1 MQCHAM
7 QFTLLEEFGTSG
19 NPAAQFLGTVD
30 SSSPANLLGIKQL
43 WMSPVSASLHA
54 TSTAMPSV
62 LRLHAS
68 GTAATTVCGMTRD
81 IITFL
86 SGAPSPLCYRMQ
98 HCRMQHL
105 LMLWW

>member
-30 SSSPANLLGIKQL
+30 STSPANLLGIKQL

-54 TSTAMPSV
+54 TSTAMPCPVCCGCTPLV
-62 LRLHAS
+62 L
-68 GTAATTVCGMTRD
+68 
-81 IITFL
+81 
-86 SGAPSPLCYRMQ
+86 
-98 HCRMQHL
+98 L
-105 LMLWW
+105 LQRCVA